1 MNQPF
6 KKPRPNKP
14 KDIFESVHA
23 LAGIKMMSESE
34 REANEVA
41 THGEVLRWSSDS
53 EGEEGIQVF
62 STVHRKDNAAWGK
75 QM

>member
-1 MNQPF
+1 
-6 KKPRPNKP
+6 
-14 KDIFESVHA
+14 
-23 LAGIKMMSESE
+23 MMSESE